1 MNNNKSQDDLHNRL
15 GSLNIKFYKYI
26 FFDHSQVI
34 LPDIL
39 STYPQEWLMFY
50 QKTKLYYDDPII
62 KYARTTVKPFAWSSL
77 FSYLSNDEQGFF
89 KLAKQYGID
98 DGYTFVINDG
108 LGNSAFLNVMCDK
121 TFDIDLSFF
130 DVHRSELQLLL
141 VDFYDVYLR
150 QKKSIEYYRNRIS
163 LMISDKEKQVLALGC
178 DGLKY
183 KDIALELGIAER
195 TVKFHVSN
203 IVNKLG
209 ADSAKQAFLRA
220 KELTII

>member
-1 MNNNKSQDDLHNRL
+1 MNNKSRDELHSRL
-15 GSLNIKFYKYI
+15 AALNIKFYKYI

-34 LPDIL
+34 PPDIL
-39 STYPQEWLMFY
+39 SNYPEEWLMFY

-62 KYARTTVKPFAWSSL
+62 KYARTTVKPFAWSFL
-77 FSYLSNDEQGFF
+77 LSYLSTEEQGFF
-89 KLAKQYGID
+89 KSARQYGIE

-121 TFDIDLSFF
+121 SSDIDLLFF
-130 DVHRSELQLLL
+130 ESHRSELQLLL
-141 VDFYDVYLR
+141 VDFYDIYLR
-150 QKKSIEYYRNRIS
+150 QKKSIEYYRNRVS

-183 KDIALELGIAER
+183 KDIAVTLGIAER